1 MRHAVLSLAEQEPF
15 LDMVAAALQDAG
27 FKF

>member
-1 MRHAVLSLAEQEPF
+1 MRRAVLSLAEQEPF
-15 LDMVAAALQDAG
+15 LDMVAAALQDVG